1 MAKKIKLSNVLASE
15 QLPPHQARAV
25 IEERLRSAILD
36 GRLPLVLPFAN
47 KSSPPCTASVACPCA
62 KPCASSKRN
71 PC

>member
-15 QLPPHQARAV
+15 QLLPHQARAV

-36 GRLPLVLPFAN
+36 GRLPLVLRFAN
-47 KSSPPCTASVACPCA
+47 KSSPPCTALAACPCA
-62 KPCASSKRN
+62 KPCASSKRS